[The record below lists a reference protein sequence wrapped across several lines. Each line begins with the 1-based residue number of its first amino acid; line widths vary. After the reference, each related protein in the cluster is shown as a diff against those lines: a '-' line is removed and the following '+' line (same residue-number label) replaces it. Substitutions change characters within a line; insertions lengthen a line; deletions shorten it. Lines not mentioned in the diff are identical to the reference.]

1 MNFASRTPTAFAVA
15 VALLAAAATSRA
27 QESSYDAL
35 QKIAIIEE
43 LVMVPMRD
51 GVGLATNVY
60 RPRNSDSETV
70 PTVFVKTPYNMNKWR
85 DGEHRTGSY
94 GRILEAVRRGRG
106 SQIDG
111 LDGALDKLI
120 ESYKC
125 LQLRA
130 ETRAVQNESRPLEI
144 ETVRREVETLRGE
157 NDALRNELCAAQG
170 SLDDMLAEFGNM
182 FGGGKEHELDL
193 HDLKKKL
200 AALQPGSGV
209 DIKPME

>member
-1 MNFASRTPTAFAVA
+1 VLEVNAIYFVLLVEGF
-15 VALLAAAATSRA
+15 ALLLILVLLWVLIAVIRLRRKGKAIRRLA
-27 QESSYDAL
+27 QRFDRGMHGRRQQTQAFLLAL
-35 QKIAIIEE
+35 
-43 LVMVPMRD
+43 
-51 GVGLATNVY
+51 Y
-60 RPRNSDSETV
+60 RPGERDLQAALEQIERHESE
-70 PTVFVKTPYNMNKWR
+70 F
-85 DGEHRTGSY
+85 
-94 GRILEAVRRGRG
+94 IQLLLEVLRRGRG

-111 LDGALDKLI
+111 LDGALFKWI

-125 LQLRA
+125 LQPRTETKA
-130 ETRAVQNESRPLEI
+130 EQNESRPLEI
-144 ETVRREVETLRGE
+144 ETVRREVEALRGE
-157 NDALRNELCAAQG
+157 NDDLRNELCAAQS